1 MFPALPPFADP
12 SPSLLTAL
20 GELGA
25 KDGPM
30 DARDDVRMTGGPGP
44 LGLILNPGRNEDS
57 RIPAGTTFL
66 GQFVDHDITF
76 DEVSQLGVPTTPET
90 SPNSRQPT
98 LNLDSVYGS
107 GYGNSTLVLPDGR

>member
-1 MFPALPPFADP
+1 LADAHAAPQALSRSDRFGRMFPALPPFADP

-44 LGLILNPGRNEDS
+44 LGL
-57 RIPAGTTFL
+57 T
-66 GQFVDHDITF
+66 
-76 DEVSQLGVPTTPET
+76 
-90 SPNSRQPT
+90 
-98 LNLDSVYGS
+98 
-107 GYGNSTLVLPDGR
+107 